1 MIIELFDWKFDVDVE
16 RTMARSALEAAE
28 HCDCAYCRNFYAT
41 VDEENPELRYFLAEF
56 GLDIEA
62 PDVLYPY
69 DISEEMCYEGE
80 YVVFGRILS
89 HGCAGIN
96 VGGCYICPTND
107 STHSLPQPHF
117 TLSLEGLQLPWV
129 LHEPLQDVVSTANEP
144 SFLKKMWQRLLPRL
158 NKTKE
163 Q

>member
-80 YVVFGRILS
+80 LVLS
-89 HGCAGIN
+89 SN
-96 VGGCYICPTND
+96 
-107 STHSLPQPHF
+107 
-117 TLSLEGLQLPWV
+117 QLHHPKSMMFHKPNCW
-129 LHEPLQDVVSTANEP
+129 
-144 SFLKKMWQRLLPRL
+144 KM
-158 NKTKE
+158 
-163 Q
+163 